1 MLFLSRLNRLCL
13 TLIFGLL
20 SSMTH
25 AEIYDVSTTAE
36 LRASL
41 ASAAEAG
48 PDNTIR
54 LAAGTY
60 STQDDGLRGLL
71 SSTRLWTASLLLR
84 ASQLRRFRSMGL
96 RKRKFCS

>member
-36 LRASL
+36 LRVAL

-48 PDNTIR
+48 GDNTIR

-60 STQDDGLRGLL
+60 STQDDGEGTFEFNSAVDGKLTLE
-71 SSTRLWTASLLLR
+71 
-84 ASQLRRFRSMGL
+84 ASQLRRFR
-96 RKRKFCS
+96 